1 MDRKCN
7 DNTKSWKATEDI
19 GSSASQ
25 ADRDTRLPC
34 TVKPAARETATS
46 SPLQRRG
53 ESLFSMG
60 L

>member
-1 MDRKCN
+1 MDGKRN
-7 DNTKSWKATEDI
+7 DNPKSWKATEDI

-34 TVKPAARETATS
+34 TVKRAARGTATIR
-46 SPLQRRG
+46 PLQRRG

>member
-25 ADRDTRLPC
+25 ADRDTRLPHC
-34 TVKPAARETATS
+34 KTSGNAKLPRAALFRG
-46 SPLQRRG
+46 G
-53 ESLFSMG
+53 ESPSSRMG